1 MFPSDPSF
9 NEMYVREHQLRMG
22 GVMLWLKELADEQDP
37 KLANE
42 IINNLIE
49 LIEVD
54 NILSYFVNYERS
66 CNDMLN
72 KARLQNAKQIMEI
85 NTLKDEVK
93 ALQYALD
100 EAAKNL

>member
-22 GVMLWLKELADEQDP
+22 GVMLWLKELADDQDP

-85 NTLKDEVK
+85 NTLKDEIK
-93 ALQYALD
+93 ALQHALD